1 MNKYLN
7 DVVYVYEY
15 LIDNEYFKQQ
25 ELDLITNIKG
35 WNIETLNDCIY
46 ARYGFHDL
54 EQLIGENE

>member
-1 MNKYLN
+1 MEKYLN

-15 LIDNEYFKQQ
+15 LIDNEYFKQE

>member
-15 LIDNEYFKQQ
+15 LIDNEYFKQE
-25 ELDLITNIKG
+25 ELDLIINIKG
-35 WNIETLNDCIY
+35 WNIETFNDCIY

>member
-1 MNKYLN
+1 MEKYIN

-15 LIDNEYFKQQ
+15 LIDNDYFKQE

>member
-1 MNKYLN
+1 MEKYIN

-54 EQLIGENE
+54 EQLIAENE